1 VYALGAVV
9 ATAIAVFARRVR
21 ALNNDGATA
30 AVAVGTVTFGA
41 LGPGGAAVLLAFFVP
56 SVAFSRLGR
65 ARKRTLLVDVEKS
78 SARDVRQVVAN
89 GGVAAVCA
97 LAARRGDGRYATA
110 FAGALA
116 AANADT
122 WGTEI
127 GTLARGRPRSIL
139 TWRLRPAGLSGGVT
153 FAGTL
158 AELGGAALV
167 AFVAARTLPIA
178 RRSFA
183 IITTAGFAGAIVDS
197 LLGASLQRLFWCDAC
212 RRATERR
219 RHVCGGN
226 TRRIRGLACIDNDA
240 VNIAATLT
248 GALVAYAAANQDG
261 RSP

>member
-1 VYALGAVV
+1 MYALGAVV
-9 ATAIAVFARRVR
+9 AAAIAVFARRAR
-21 ALNNDGATA
+21 ALSNSGAVA

-56 SVAFSRLGR
+56 SVGFSRLGR
-65 ARKRTLLVDVEKS
+65 ARKRILLIDVEKS
-78 SARDVRQVVAN
+78 SARDCRQVLAN
-89 GGVAAVCA
+89 GGVATVCA
-97 LAARRGDGRYATA
+97 LAAGRGDGRYVAA

-153 FAGTL
+153 LAGTL

-167 AFVAARTLPIA
+167 AIVAARTLAIP

-212 RRATERR
+212 QRPTERS
-219 RHVCGGN
+219 RHVCGAD
-226 TRRIRGLACIDNDA
+226 TRRIRGLARIDNDA
-240 VNIAATLT
+240 VNVAATLT
-248 GALVAYAAANQDG
+248 GALVAYAAANQDE
-261 RSP
+261 RLP